1 MGVVVDIEEQLK
13 ILKRGAVEVIQE
25 TEIVEKL
32 KRGRPLR
39 VKAGFDPTAPD
50 LHLGHTVLLQKLK
63 QFQNL
68 GHHVI
73 FLIGDFT
80 GMIGDPTGVSETRKT
95 LTPEQVKENAKTYEQ
110 QVFKILDREKTEVRF
125 NSEWLSQMS
134 VLQFAELGS
143 KQTVARMLERD
154 DFKKRFKEEKDISI
168 IEFYYPLIQAYD
180 SVHLKADVEL
190 GGTDQ
195 KFNLLMGRTLQRRYG
210 QESQIVMTLPL
221 LVGLDGTQKM
231 SKSYGNFIGIQEPP
245 GEIFGKVMSIS
256 DALMWSYYELLSDL
270 GMEDIRSLKMEV
282 DSERQHPKDV
292 KMRLAREI
300 VSRFYGASAAESA
313 ASQFE
318 NIFKNKGLPDNVEII
333 ELRDRED
340 SPLLV
345 DVLLKAELV
354 PSKSEARRLI
364 KQGGVVVDDKKVE
377 APDYQLVPGGEHIL
391 RVGKRRFLKVKFSQ

>member
-364 KQGGVVVDDKKVE
+364 KQGGVIVDDKKVE